1 MSKKTDAANKDL
13 LITRV
18 ILENFPSRVEI
29 YQKLDTFIANNNY
42 KKDYTGDNKDSVIV
56 FKFKNPDVA
65 FEFVKYLN
73 MEKLKNPI
81 YSKLKTNIAIDAKK
95 DPNPKKSPS
104 DHKNPGKNA
113 KSSKDNSFSHEKN
126 VLNTDVSQSQRNKKG
141 NNLIKSQANARD
153 LMDNEPDAN
162 DYSLKLPRVKNLIN
176 FRVEVS
182 VALHLIQTI
191 QIESTRS
198 T

>member
-1 MSKKTDAANKDL
+1 MSKKTDPANQDL

-18 ILENFPSRVEI
+18 IIENFPSRVEI

-42 KKDYTGDNKDSVIV
+42 KKDYTGDNKDSIIV

-104 DHKNPGKNA
+104 DHKNPGKN

-126 VLNTDVSQSQRNKKG
+126 VLNTDVSQSQRNKKS
-141 NNLIKSQANARD
+141 NNLIKSHANTRD
-153 LMDNEPDAN
+153 LMDNDPDAN
-162 DYSLKLPRVKNLIN
+162 DYSLKLPRVKKLIN

-182 VALHLIQTI
+182 VALHLIPTI
-191 QIESTRS
+191 QTESTRS